1 MKKKLRLDSSQIIP
15 LSFLAAIAVGTLLL
29 LLPISNVSGRGDFM
43 TSLFTSTTSVCV
55 TGLVTVDTFAHWT
68 AFGKAVILVLIQLG
82 GLGIVTVTSSL
93 LIFFNRKLTLGDRLL
108 IQDTFN
114 LTSVKGLG
122 AFLRKV
128 LIFTFVSEGIG
139 AALYLP
145 VFIRDLGVG
154 KGIWQ
159 AVFTSVSAF
168 CNAGIDVMGPDSL
181 ARYAHSPLVLITT
194 MLLIVTGGL
203 GFVVWFDLFGRD
215 RKRLGEHTKTVIAVT
230 LSLILIGAAVIF
242 VSERNNP
249 QTLGNMSVG
258 GKILNSLFES
268 VTFRTAGFSTF
279 PQAGLGPGSV
289 LLGSALMFIGGS
301 PVGTAGGIKTV
312 VLAIVAANALSFIR
326 GRNDTVLFK
335 RRVST
340 AVIRKS
346 TAIFS
351 VSLAAALLITLALI
365 LTEGLSLSDGLFES
379 FSAIGT
385 VGLSRGVTPSLGT
398 AGQLI
403 IILGMYLGRIGPISM
418 AIFFSGDDSAN
429 RVKVAEGT
437 FFAG

>member
-114 LTSVKGLG
+114 LASVRGLG

-139 AALYLP
+139 AVLYLP
-145 VFIRDLGVG
+145 VFIRDFGVG

>member
-29 LLPISNVSGRGDFM
+29 MLPISNVSGRGDFM

-68 AFGKAVILVLIQLG
+68 AFGKAVILFLIQLG

-93 LIFFNRKLTLGDRLL
+93 LLFFNRKLTLGDRLL

-114 LTSVKGLG
+114 LTSVRGLG

-128 LIFTFVSEGIG
+128 LIFTFVSEGVG

-145 VFIRDLGVG
+145 VFIRDFGVG
-154 KGIWQ
+154 EGIWQ

-168 CNAGIDVMGPDSL
+168 CNAGIDVLGPDSL

-203 GFVVWFDLFGRD
+203 GFVVWFDLFGNGK
-215 RKRLGEHTKTVIAVT
+215 KRLGEHTKTVIAVT
-230 LSLILIGAAVIF
+230 SSLIFIGAAVIF
-242 VSERNNP
+242 ISERNNP
-249 QTLGNMSVG
+249 QTIGNMSVG

-289 LLGSALMFIGGS
+289 LLGCALMFIGGS

-326 GRNDTVLFK
+326 GRNDTVLFR

-346 TAIFS
+346 TAIFA

-365 LTEGLSLSDGLFES
+365 LIEGLSLSDGLFES

-385 VGLSRGVTPSLGT
+385 VGLSRGVTPFLGT
-398 AGQLI
+398 AGRLI
-403 IILGMYLGRIGPISM
+403 VILGMYLGRIGPISM
-418 AIFFSGDDSAN
+418 AIFFSSDESAN
-429 RVKVAEGT
+429 RVKAAEGT